1 MRYNKKDMEILTN
14 IWDNSS
20 IGTMKCPKCGS
31 KLMLVLVEPIE
42 DLNSTYTPYDTA
54 IECIT
59 CSFNIRAESFSI
71 LGSVKDFDLHYVEI
85 GSWSPSG
92 VRVQSRYEH
101 VLDYDLLKN
110 LKESAEL
117 VEFLIVNDHVVQIIG

>member
-1 MRYNKKDMEILTN
+1 MLEDCIIYLVGFVEMEFNMRYNKKDMEILTD
-14 IWDNSS
+14 IWANSS
-20 IGTMKCPKCGS
+20 VGTMKCPKCGS

-71 LGSVKDFDLHYVEI
+71 LGNGK
-85 GSWSPSG
+85 
-92 VRVQSRYEH
+92 RR
-101 VLDYDLLKN
+101 
-110 LKESAEL
+110 
-117 VEFLIVNDHVVQIIG
+117 EF